1 MAKHFPNLQTKAAAY
16 AAMKD
21 LERMLKEDGEL
32 PPGFNAELS
41 GVTVEIKLP
50 PGTSV
55 TRDAGKK
62 GDGRQEKKATQN
74 LYGWAILYECF
85 RVCRLFKQH
94 KKLER
99 VLMMIVRRAVNR
111 AISSQEAFAELMPR
125 RAEEIKELKDSLPV
139 PMRDEPT
146 PRMVNRNEAKSLPTV
161 TVTFKKKAAA

>member
-32 PPGFNAELS
+32 PPGFQADLA
-41 GVTVEIKLP
+41 GVTVTIKLP

-55 TRDAGKK
+55 SRDAGKK
-62 GDGRQEKKATQN
+62 GDGRQDKKATQN

-85 RVCRLFKQH
+85 RVCSLFKQH
-94 KKLER
+94 RKLEA
-99 VLMMIVRRAVNR
+99 VLMKIVRRAVNR
-111 AISSQEAFAELMPR
+111 AISSEDAFRELMPK
-125 RAEEIKELKDSLPV
+125 RAEEIQALKDSLPV

-146 PRMVNRNEAKSLPTV
+146 PRMVNRADSKPLPTIIV
-161 TVTFKKKAAA
+161 TPKQAKAA

>member
-1 MAKHFPNLQTKAAAY
+1 MKHFPNLQTKAAAY
-16 AAMKD
+16 AAYKD

-41 GVTVEIKLP
+41 GVKVEITLP

-55 TRDAGKK
+55 NRDAGKN
-62 GDGRQEKKATQN
+62 GDGRQDKKATQN

-85 RVCRLFKQH
+85 RVCSLFKQH

-99 VLMMIVRRAVNR
+99 ILMMIVRRAVNR
-111 AISSQEAFAELMPR
+111 AISSEDAFRELMPK
-125 RAEEIKELKDSLPV
+125 RAEEIQKLKDSLPV

-146 PRMVNRNEAKSLPTV
+146 PRMVVREKSKLMPTV
-161 TVTFKKKAAA
+161 VVTLKKRAA